1 MTPKFGKV
9 FGLGCAV
16 LIGGLFASLALNS
29 ATGSPGGSAEDTYGH
44 KCAVCHGKDG
54 AGQTAKGKKLKVV
67 DVRETIKKYSE
78 DEMIK
83 IATDGKGKDMDGF
96 KKELSQDEIKA
107 IVEYYRGL
115 AKQ

>member
-1 MTPKFGKV
+1 MTSQLGRML
-9 FGLGCAV
+9 GLAGGL
-16 LIGGLFASLALNS
+16 LIGGLLANLWLSS
-29 ATGSPGGSAEDTYGH
+29 AAGGPGESAEDIYGH

-54 AGQTAKGKKLKVV
+54 AGKTAKGKKLKVI

-96 KKELSQDEIKA
+96 KKELSKEEIKTV
-107 IVEYYRGL
+107 VEYYRSL
-115 AKQ
+115 AK